1 MAYSSKD
8 DSQKSHWHWWIGMV
22 IMPILVAIIGILP
35 YWERERHHEE
45 AEPPQSELF
54 ALAPTGRV
62 FDNTTRNPVSNARV
76 SFDYQGVTH
85 ANQTDSVGEYR
96 FTLKTS
102 ENPLQLRMLVEAAGY
117 EAFARNVMLTAQNAV
132 LEPIYLNPSPSA
144 PPSRAEIATPTPR
157 IERPTPA
164 PEPTVR
170 PSATPTPRPK
180 PASKDWAAL
189 IVDDGGKA
197 NRTLSSQIAD
207 LLRGQGKRVGSP
219 PLFSGAFVSNG
230 DFNRLF
236 EGSPDDAA
244 RLEAQA
250 SFRYA
255 ILGRRSVSFTQQGGE
270 LENVLTATVT
280 LELRVVEGKTGAI
293 VNSATFEQNGAG
305 FSKSKAEQ
313 AANDRVLRDA
323 RGAIGQLIQ

>member
-8 DSQKSHWHWWIGMV
+8 DSQKSRWWIGMV
-22 IMPILVAIIGILP
+22 IVPILVAIIGILP
-35 YWERERHHEE
+35 YVWQEKNHEE
-45 AEPPQSELF
+45 VERPSSPELVV
-54 ALAPTGRV
+54 LSPIGCV
-62 FDNTTRNPVSNARV
+62 FDSATRDPVSNARV

-96 FTLKTS
+96 FKLETS
-102 ENPLQLRMLVEAAGY
+102 ENPVQVRMLVEAAGY
-117 EAFARNVMLTAQNAV
+117 ETFARNMQLTAQNAV
-132 LEPIYLNPSPSA
+132 LEPIFLNPSASA
-144 PPSRAEIATPTPR
+144 PPRRAEIAAPTPR
-157 IERPTPA
+157 IERPTP
-164 PEPTVR
+164 EPTR
-170 PSATPTPRPK
+170 TPMPMPTPRPK

-189 IVDDGGKA
+189 IVDDGGKV

-207 LLRGQGKRVGSP
+207 LLRRQGKRVGSP

-230 DFNRLF
+230 DFDRLF

-250 SFRYA
+250 FFMYA
-255 ILGRRSVSFTQQGGE
+255 ILGRRSVSFAQQGAS

-280 LELRVVEGKTGAI
+280 LELHVVEGKTGAI
-293 VNSATFEQNGAG
+293 INSATFEQNGAG

-313 AANDRVLRDA
+313 AANDRVLQDA
-323 RGAIGQLIQ
+323 RGAIGQLAQ

>member
-22 IMPILVAIIGILP
+22 IVPILVAIIGILP

-54 ALAPTGRV
+54 TLAPTGRV
-62 FDNTTRNPVSNARV
+62 FDDMTRNPVSNARV

-102 ENPLQLRMLVEAAGY
+102 ENPLQARMLVEAAGY
-117 EAFARNVMLTAQNAV
+117 EAFARNVMLTAQNGV
-132 LEPIYLNPSPSA
+132 LEPIYLNPSPAAPA

-157 IERPTPA
+157 IERPTRVPI
-164 PEPTVR
+164 P
-170 PSATPTPRPK
+170 TPTPRPK

-189 IVDDGGKA
+189 IVDDGGKV

-207 LLRGQGKRVGSP
+207 LLRGQGKRVGSS

-230 DFNRLF
+230 DFDRLF

-244 RLEAQA
+244 RLETQA
-250 SFRYA
+250 FFKYA
-255 ILGRRSVSFTQQGGE
+255 IFGRRSVSFTQQGSE
-270 LENVLTATVT
+270 LENALTATVT

-293 VNSATFEQNGAG
+293 INSKSFEQNGAG

-313 AANDRVLRDA
+313 AANERVLRDA
-323 RGAIGQLIQ
+323 RGAIGQLAQ